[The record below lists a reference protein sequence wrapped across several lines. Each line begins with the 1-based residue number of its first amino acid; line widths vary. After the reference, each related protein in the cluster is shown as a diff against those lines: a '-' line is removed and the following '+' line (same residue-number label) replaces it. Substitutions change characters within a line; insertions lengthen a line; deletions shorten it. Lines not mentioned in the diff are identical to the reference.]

1 MLLIILNGHQIKK
14 RIKQYP
20 KVNYELMIQIQDW
33 ILKHP
38 NVIHSPIT
46 ADTLLIKD
54 ESGKY
59 FQFVSI
65 WYSFTILT
73 IILIY
78 LLLIGKKTKRV
89 GKLLLQTSVRELHN
103 DLIKSEKLGG
113 LPSVWNNKNF

>member
-1 MLLIILNGHQIKK
+1 
-14 RIKQYP
+14 
-20 KVNYELMIQIQDW
+20 MIQIQDW

-54 ESGKY
+54 EFTGKY

-73 IILIY
+73 FILIY

-89 GKLLLQTSVRELHN
+89 GKLLLKTSVRELHN

-113 LPSVWNNKNF
+113 LPTVWNNKKNF

>member
-1 MLLIILNGHQIKK
+1 
-14 RIKQYP
+14 
-20 KVNYELMIQIQDW
+20 MIQIQDW

-46 ADTLLIKD
+46 IDTLLIKD
-54 ESGKY
+54 EFTGKY

-113 LPSVWNNKNF
+113 LPTVWNNKKTFSKRYSIKISDAKTS

>member
-1 MLLIILNGHQIKK
+1 
-14 RIKQYP
+14 
-20 KVNYELMIQIQDW
+20 MIQIQDW

-113 LPSVWNNKNF
+113 LPSVWNKIK